1 MDPPV
6 IGQKA
11 AEQQTIEL
19 TCHVFGSPKPIVTWL
34 KGTEQ
39 LTGGRYEVQEDGHL
53 RITVIFARTAIV
65 CPIL

>member
-19 TCHVFGSPKPIVTWL
+19 TCHVFGVPKPDVRWYKDMEPLI
-34 KGTEQ
+34 GHQ
-39 LTGGRYEVQEDGHL
+39 YEVQKDGHL
-53 RITVIFARTAIV
+53 RIKVTWVHLRQSS
-65 CPIL
+65 